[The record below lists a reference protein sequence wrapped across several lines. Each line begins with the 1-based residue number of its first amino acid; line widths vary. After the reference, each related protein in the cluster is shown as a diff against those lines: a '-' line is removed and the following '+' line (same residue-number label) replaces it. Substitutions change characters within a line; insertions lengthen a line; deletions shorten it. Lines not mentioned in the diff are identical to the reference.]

1 VFSVAK
7 LAQIESHLHSI
18 APLALAED
26 WDNVGLLSGNPQS
39 KVDRIMT
46 CLTLS
51 AVTVAESIAE
61 QADLV
66 ITHHPLPFR
75 PVNRIVTSTTT
86 GKYLWELTRAGV
98 AIYSPHT
105 AWDNAKQGINAQLA
119 QIVGLEDV
127 NPMKPTRLTSVEL
140 SGLGTGRVG
149 SFPTDAS
156 VDSIIERLKST
167 LTHLR
172 FSCNHPLVTRCRR
185 MAIVCGSGGSF
196 VDLALSCGADL
207 LLTGEATYHQFLEA
221 QSQGLVL
228 LTMGHFASERFAMNQ
243 LAAMLQTDFPE
254 LTIWASRQELDSG
267 FEVSG

>member
-1 VFSVAK
+1 MAK
-7 LAQIESHLHSI
+7 LAQIESYLQSI

-39 KVDRIMT
+39 KVERIMT

-51 AVTVAESIAE
+51 AVTVAESIAG

-86 GKYLWELTRAGV
+86 GKYLWELTRAGI

-119 QIVGLEDV
+119 QMVGLVDV
-127 NPMKPTRLTSVEL
+127 QPMKPARLTSSET

-149 SFPTDAS
+149 NLSSELS
-156 VDSIIERLKST
+156 VDSIIQQLKSK
-167 LTHLR
+167 LAHLR
-172 FSCNHPLVTRCRR
+172 FSCNHPLDTRFRR

-207 LLTGEATYHQFLEA
+207 LLTGEAAYHQFLEA

-228 LTMGHFASERFAMNQ
+228 LTIGHFASERFAMNQ
-243 LAAMLQTDFPE
+243 LAGTLQNEFHE

-267 FEVSG
+267 FEVSV

>member
-1 VFSVAK
+1 MAK
-7 LAQIESHLHSI
+7 LAQIESYLQSI

-39 KVDRIMT
+39 EVKRIMT

-51 AVTVAESIAE
+51 AVTVEESIAE

-66 ITHHPLPFR
+66 IAHHPLPFR
-75 PVNRIVTSTTT
+75 PVNRIVTSSTT
-86 GKYLWELTRAGV
+86 GRYLWELTRAGI

-119 QIVGLEDV
+119 QMVGLVDV
-127 NPMKPTRLTSVEL
+127 QPMKPARLISNET
-140 SGLGTGRVG
+140 SGLGAGRVG
-149 SFPTDAS
+149 NLSSELS
-156 VDSIIERLKST
+156 VDAIIQQLKSK
-167 LTHLR
+167 LAHLR
-172 FSCNHPLVTRCRR
+172 LSCNHPLDTRCRR

-196 VDLALSCGADL
+196 VDLALSRGADL

-228 LTMGHFASERFAMNQ
+228 LTIGHYASERFAMNQ
-243 LAAMLQTDFPE
+243 LATMLQNDFHE
-254 LTIWASRQELDSG
+254 LAIWASRQELDSG
-267 FEVSG
+267 FEVSV